1 MVIATKEF
9 ALSKEQEGLWFI
21 QQLSPQNTAYNVVF
35 GAKITGTLDTDL
47 LKKSFQY
54 LIHRHSGLSTKFKL
68 VNGKPVQ
75 YKNTETEIPLFFEE
89 KKAINFTTSLEEEID
104 KDTKIPF
111 NLEQDSLL
119 RIHLYETAQ
128 NEYVLVVTAHHIA
141 MDLWS
146 LSILVQ
152 ELQPTYLAIK
162 NNEKPLLEPFTTS
175 LYEHVTNQEKLL
187 ASEEGEQL
195 KNYWKEKI
203 GTDFPILE
211 LPVDKSRPKN
221 VTYNGAIER
230 FVINKNLAEKL
241 NEVAKNEGV
250 TLYMLMI
257 SAYKTLLHRYTNQEE
272 LLIGTPVALRNQKSY
287 RNLIGNFVNTI
298 VLKSNFNKDEAFN
311 DFVKTVKNNVIEG
324 MKHQEYPFSSLVK
337 ELKPARDTSRSPL
350 VQTIF
355 SWQKLPQLKNI
366 EAAINGNDATP
377 DGIFRMESLDIAQ
390 QEGQFELIFEMG
402 NEIEGTLPGIIKYN
416 TDLFHNETIVQIK
429 NSFLVLLENI
439 VKNPSEKLGKLA
451 IVSESTANEMLTIW
465 NDIPEDFPKYKTL
478 HEAFEASVRQYPNH
492 NALAFG
498 SAVLTYT
505 ELNEKANQLANY
517 LIDLGTTKGSPVGIC
532 MERSVEVIISILA
545 ILKSGGTYVPL
556 DPKNPSERLNLIIED
571 SKMKI
576 LLTENGLTIDINP
589 ENVLQKINV
598 ASDWDTVIA
607 TYSKENLIHNSQE
620 EEYSYILYTSGSTGR
635 PKGVLNTH
643 ANVLRMFTAINHWYE
658 VTPDDIFCLFHTYS
672 FDISVWEIFGSLLY
686 GAKLIV
692 LSHDVSRNPDQLHQL
707 IVDEKVTML
716 AQTPSAFKQ
725 LMNYDMSLETPS
737 NFALRFINFCGE
749 ALEITSLKPWID
761 RYGDQCPKL
770 INLYGITETTV
781 YSTYR
786 EIVAKDLASHKSM
799 IGRPFPDVEMFVL
812 NEDLQPVPYGVT
824 GEIYLGGEG
833 IAKHYLNLPE
843 LTAERFLNNP
853 FPQTTGKRIYKTGDL
868 GKLYANG
875 DVEFIGRIDTQ
886 VKIRGFRVELGEIQS
901 ILATYPGIED
911 CVVTI
916 KTSAKGEQR
925 LVAYYIVKETNTIN
939 DIALRNFC
947 SERLPDYMVPSV
959 FMELEA
965 FPLNNNRKTDIKK
978 LPEPVIKNENS
989 VCVPA
994 RDVTELELLKIWEDV
1009 LEVSPIGVTDDYFQL
1024 GGHSMLAVTM
1034 MSKIKD
1040 VFDKNY
1046 AISVLFEHPTIEKLA
1061 KIIRQEEQDT
1071 EVSPL
1076 VTFKKKETNTTN
1088 VFCVHPIGGNVF
1100 CYSQMVESFDENHNI
1115 YALQSPFLYQDGV
1128 PHVTVEDLAADY
1140 LQNIKKVQ
1148 PQGPYNLVGYCFG
1161 GLISLEIAQQLKEI
1175 GEEINSLT
1183 LLDTRSPLYEGETE
1197 FDDAILLSWF
1207 ARDLAIPY
1215 GKTLTIDPAELRVLG
1230 DTDTMF
1236 DLVLARAKEKQI
1248 ISDDIDYSQI
1258 HRYLQVY
1265 IANGAALATYESK
1278 PYDGRLNLLRAV
1290 DEPLIEHIG
1299 INLGWDRCN
1308 ISELNVIDVPGD
1320 HNTMLYNPNAVVV
1333 AKSITTILQET
1344 EQNVIL
1350 S

>member
-1 MVIATKEF
+1 MVISTKEF

-21 QQLSPQNTAYNVVF
+21 QQLSPENTAYNVVF
-35 GAKITGTLDTDL
+35 GAKITGTLDREL

-54 LIHRHSGLSTKFKL
+54 LIQRHSGLSTKFKL
-68 VNGKPVQ
+68 INGKPVQ
-75 YKNTETEIPLFFEE
+75 YKDSETETKLYFEE
-89 KKAINFTTSLEEEID
+89 KKAVDFTNSLEQEID

-111 NLEQDSLL
+111 NLEQDSLI
-119 RIHLYETAQ
+119 RFHLYEVTE
-128 NEYVLVVTAHHIA
+128 NEFVIVVTAHHIA

-152 ELQPTYLAIK
+152 ELQPTYLALK
-162 NNEKPLLEPFTTS
+162 NNEKPVLEPFTTS

-187 ASEEGEQL
+187 SSEQGEQL

-203 GTDFPILE
+203 GNEFPILE

-230 FVINKNLAEKL
+230 FVIDKDLTEKL
-241 NEVAKNEGV
+241 NNTAKNEGV
-250 TLYMLMI
+250 TLFMLMI
-257 SAYKTLLHRYTNQEE
+257 SAYKTLLHRYTNQDE
-272 LLIGTPVALRNQKSY
+272 LLIGSPVALRNQKSY

-298 VLKSNFNKDEAFN
+298 VLKSSFNKNEAFN
-311 DFVKTVKNNVIEG
+311 DFLKTVKNNVIEG
-324 MKHQEYPFSSLVK
+324 MKHQDYPFSSLVK
-337 ELKPARDTSRSPL
+337 ELKPARDTSRSPI

-366 EAAINGNDATP
+366 EAALNGNESESL
-377 DGIFRMESLDIAQ
+377 FRLESLDIPQ

-402 NEIEGTLPGIIKYN
+402 NEIDGTLPGIIKYN
-416 TDLFHNETIVQIK
+416 TDLFNIETIAQIK
-429 NSFLVLLENI
+429 KSFLVLLESI

-451 IVSESTANEMLTIW
+451 IVSEELRNEMLTMW
-465 NDIPEDFPKYKTL
+465 NDAPQEFPKHKTL
-478 HEAFEASVRQYPNH
+478 HEAFEASVTAYPN
-492 NALAFG
+492 NIALTFG
-498 SAVLTYT
+498 PTVLTYT
-505 ELNEKANQLANY
+505 ELNEKANQLAHH
-517 LIDLGTTKGSPVGIC
+517 LVALGTVKGSPVGVC
-532 MERSVEVIISILA
+532 MERSAEVIIGILA

-571 SKMKI
+571 SKMNI
-576 LLTENGLTIDINP
+576 LLTESGLTIDIAP
-589 ENVLQKINV
+589 ENILQKINLD
-598 ASDWDTVIA
+598 SDWDTAIA
-607 TYSKENLIHNSQE
+607 SYPKDNLVHNSQD

-643 ANVLRMFTAINHWYE
+643 ANVLRMFTATNHWYDIKS
-658 VTPDDIFCLFHTYS
+658 DDVFCLFHTYS

-692 LSHDVSRNPDQLHQL
+692 LSHDVSRNPDQLHKL

-737 NFALRFINFCGE
+737 DFSLRFINFCGE
-749 ALEITSLKPWID
+749 ALEIKSLRPWID
-761 RYGDQCPKL
+761 RYGDQSPKL

-786 EIVAKDLASHKSM
+786 EIVAKDLESHKSM
-799 IGRPFPDVEMFVL
+799 IGRPFLDVEMFVL
-812 NEDLQPVPYGVT
+812 NEDLEPVPYGVT

-843 LTAERFLNNP
+843 LTAERFLSNP
-853 FPQTTGKRIYKTGDL
+853 FPQTTGDRIYKTGDL
-868 GKLYANG
+868 GKLYSNG

-901 ILATYPGIED
+901 ILATFPGIED

-925 LVAYYIVKETNTIN
+925 LVAYYIAKEANSLT
-939 DIALRNFC
+939 DAALRNFC
-947 SERLPDYMVPSV
+947 SERLPDYMVPAI
-959 FMELEA
+959 FMEMEE

-1076 VTFKKKETNTTN
+1076 VTFRKKETNTTN

-1100 CYSQMVESFDENHNI
+1100 CYSQMVESFEENHNI

-1140 LQNIKKVQ
+1140 LQNIKKIQ
-1148 PQGPYNLVGYCFG
+1148 PEGPYNLVGYCFG
-1161 GLISLEIAQQLKEI
+1161 GLISLEIAQQMTET

-1215 GKTLTIDPAELRVLG
+1215 GKTLTIDPAELRTLG

-1278 PYDGRLNLLRAV
+1278 PYAGKLNLLRAV

-1308 ISELNVIDVPGD
+1308 IGELNVIDVPGD
-1320 HNTMLYNPNAVVV
+1320 HNTMLYNPNAKVV
-1333 AKSITTILQET
+1333 ANSITAILKET

>member
-1 MVIATKEF
+1 MVISTKEF
-9 ALSKEQEGLWFI
+9 SLSKEQEGLWFI
-21 QQLSPQNTAYNVVF
+21 QQLSPENTAYNVVF
-35 GAKITGTLDTDL
+35 GAKITGTLDREL
-47 LKKSFQY
+47 LKKSFLY
-54 LIHRHSGLSTKFKL
+54 LIQRHSGLNTKFKL
-68 VNGKPVQ
+68 INGKPVQ
-75 YKNTETEIPLFFEE
+75 YKDSETETKLFFEE
-89 KKAINFTTSLEEEID
+89 KNTADLTNSLEQEID

-111 NLEQDSLL
+111 NLEQDSLI
-119 RIHLYETAQ
+119 RIHLYETAE
-128 NEYVLVVTAHHIA
+128 NEFTLVVTAHHIA

-175 LYEHVTNQEKLL
+175 LYEHVTNQETLL
-187 ASEEGEQL
+187 ASEQGEQL

-203 GTDFPILE
+203 GNEFPILE
-211 LPVDKSRPKN
+211 LPVDKVRPKN

-230 FVINKNLAEKL
+230 FVINKNLVEQL
-241 NEVAKNEGV
+241 NNTAKNEGV

-272 LLIGTPVALRNQKSY
+272 LLIGTPVALRNPKSY

-298 VLKSNFNKDEAFN
+298 VLKSVFNKNETFST
-311 DFVKTVKNNVIEG
+311 FLKTVKNNVIEG
-324 MKHQEYPFSSLVK
+324 MKHQDYPFSSLVK
-337 ELKPARDTSRSPL
+337 ELKPARDSSRSPII
-350 VQTIF
+350 QTIF

-366 EAAINGNDATP
+366 EAALNGNDNNQESL
-377 DGIFRMESLDIAQ
+377 FRLESLDIPQ

-402 NEIEGTLPGIIKYN
+402 NETEGTLPGIIKYN
-416 TDLFHNETIVQIK
+416 TDLFNVETIAQIK
-429 NSFLVLLENI
+429 DSFIVLLESI
-439 VKNPSEKLGKLA
+439 VKNPAEKLGKLS
-451 IVSESTANEMLTIW
+451 IVSQDVTNEMITIW
-465 NDIPEDFPKYKTL
+465 NDVPQEFPKYKTL
-478 HEAFEASVRQYPNH
+478 HEAFEASVKQHPDNI
-492 NALAFG
+492 ALTFG
-498 SAVLTYT
+498 TTVLTYT
-505 ELNEKANQLANY
+505 ELNAKANQLAQY
-517 LIDLGTTKGSPVGIC
+517 LVALGTTKGSPIGIC
-532 MERSVEVIISILA
+532 LERSAEVIIGILA

-571 SKMKI
+571 SKMAI
-576 LLTENGLTIDINP
+576 LLTESSISIDINP
-589 ENVLQKINV
+589 ENVLQKINLD
-598 ASDWDTVIA
+598 SDWETTVD
-607 TYSKENLIHNSQE
+607 TYSKDNLVHNSQE

-643 ANVLRMFTAINHWYE
+643 ANVLRMFTATNHWYDIKS
-658 VTPDDIFCLFHTYS
+658 DDVFCLFHTYS

-686 GAKLIV
+686 GAKLVV
-692 LSHDVSRNPDQLHQL
+692 LSHDISRNPDQFHNL
-707 IVDEKVTML
+707 IVAEKVTML

-725 LMNYDMSLETPS
+725 LMNYDLSLENPS
-737 NFALRFINFCGE
+737 EFALRFINFCGE
-749 ALEITSLKPWID
+749 ALEIKSLKPWID
-761 RYGDQCPKL
+761 RYGDESPKL

-786 EIVAKDLASHKSM
+786 EIVAKDLESHKSM

-812 NEDLQPVPYGVT
+812 NEELQPTPYGVT

-853 FPQTTGKRIYKTGDL
+853 FPQATGDRIYKTGDL
-868 GKLYANG
+868 GKLYSNG
-875 DVEFIGRIDTQ
+875 DVEFMGRIDTQ

-901 ILATYPGIED
+901 ILATFPGIED

-916 KTSAKGEQR
+916 KTSAKNEQR
-925 LVAYYIVKETNTIN
+925 LVAYYITKEANSLS
-939 DIALRNFC
+939 DVALRNFC
-947 SERLPDYMVPSV
+947 NDRLPDYMVPSV
-959 FMELEA
+959 FMELEE

-978 LPEPVIKNENS
+978 LPEPVLKNENA

-1009 LEVSPIGVTDDYFQL
+1009 LEVTPIGVTDDYFQL

-1040 VFDKNY
+1040 VFEKNY

-1076 VTFKKKETNTTN
+1076 VTFRKKETNTTN

-1100 CYSQMVESFDENHNI
+1100 CYSQMVESFEETHNI
-1115 YALQSPFLYQDGV
+1115 YALQSPFLYQDGI
-1128 PHVTVEDLAADY
+1128 PHVTVEDLATDY
-1140 LQNIKKVQ
+1140 IENIKKIQ
-1148 PQGPYNLVGYCFG
+1148 PEGPYNLVGYCFG
-1161 GLISLEIAQQLKEI
+1161 GLISLEIAQQLTEQN
-1175 GEEINSLT
+1175 EEINSLT

-1215 GKTLTIDPAELRVLG
+1215 GKTLTIDPAELRKLE

-1236 DLVLARAKEKQI
+1236 DLVLARAKDKQI

-1278 PYDGRLNLLRAV
+1278 PYAGKINLLRAV

-1308 ISELNVIDVPGD
+1308 IGELNVIDVPGD
-1320 HNTMLYNPNAVVV
+1320 HNTMLYNPNAKVV
-1333 AKSITTILQET
+1333 ATSITSILEET
-1344 EQNVIL
+1344 EQKVVL